1 MLEETAQHAG
11 QADVVREAIDG
22 RGGSDHDDVGDTAH
36 WEAYVAKVQAAADA
50 HR

>member
-11 QADVVREAIDG
+11 QADVVRESIDG
-22 RGGSDHDDVGDTAH
+22 RGGADHDEVGDAAA
-36 WEAYVAKVQAAADA
+36 WQAYVARVQAEADK